1 MEVNLMSTKTS
12 EIHTTISALA
22 KSFESTFARSDAAE
36 IADFYTEDGM
46 LLPAGSDFVRG
57 KQDIKYF
64 WQVAIDMGIKSIK
77 LEVLEVEQHDD
88 TTIEMSRYT
97 LSDVDGGVIDSGKG
111 ITIWKNKDGTW
122 KLHRDIWTSSLEQ
135 Q

>member
-1 MEVNLMSTKTS
+1 MSTKTS

-46 LLPAGSDFVRG
+46 LLPAGSDFAKG
-57 KQDIKYF
+57 KQAIKES
-64 WQVAIDMGIKSIK
+64 WQAAIDMGLKSIK
-77 LEVLEVEQHDD
+77 LDIIEIEQHDD
-88 TTIEMSRYT
+88 TAIEISKYT
-97 LSDVDGGVIDSGKG
+97 LSATDNQVIDSGKG
-111 ITIWKNKDGTW
+111 IVIWKNKGGAW
-122 KLHRDIWTSSLEQ
+122 KMHRDIWNSSLGQ